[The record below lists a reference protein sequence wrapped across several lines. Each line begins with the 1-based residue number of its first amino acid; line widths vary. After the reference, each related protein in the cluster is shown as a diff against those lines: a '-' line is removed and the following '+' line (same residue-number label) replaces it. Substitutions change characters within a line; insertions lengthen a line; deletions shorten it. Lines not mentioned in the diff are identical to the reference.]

1 MPGTFVID
9 TSGVVQARG
18 GKIRMAHRNRDF
30 ADAPYVERL
39 IEAPGGTERSS

>member
-9 TSGVVQARG
+9 TSGVFKARS

-30 ADAPYVERL
+30 ADAPSIERL
-39 IEAPGGTERSS
+39 IEALAGAERST